1 MRLSF
6 AKTALAASFL
16 VLAACGLVT
25 TTQRMFGGSLPIE
38 VTIAGSANQASPVA
52 VDLLIV
58 YDKRLLDR
66 LLALGAREWFQQR
79 EQWKRD
85 FPGDFES
92 WGWEWVPGQPVGRQ
106 QADFRAGAKAG
117 LVFADYL
124 TPGAHRAQF
133 DPHSPVR
140 LLLGEATLTVE
151 PLTE

>member
-1 MRLSF
+1 MRASLVRIG
-6 AKTALAASFL
+6 LAPCLL
-16 VLAACGLVT
+16 VLTACGLVT
-25 TTQRMFGGSLPIE
+25 TTLRMFGGSLPLE
-38 VTIAGSANQASPVA
+38 VTIAGSANQESPVA
-52 VDLLIV
+52 VELLII

-66 LLALGAREWFQQR
+66 LLALGAREWFEQR

-92 WGWEWVPGQPVGRQ
+92 WAWEWVPGQPVGRQ
-106 QADFRAGAKAG
+106 EKEFRAGAKGA

-151 PLTE
+151 PLAE